1 MVVHSARKTP
11 IASAARYQRG
21 APDQSINNGKM
32 PTHSCQRKGKAMLTI
47 IAVLLGLQAYIL
59 LMIML
64 NLRNLNEW
72 QALNNQIL
80 HKINSALRAQQ

>member
-1 MVVHSARKTP
+1 
-11 IASAARYQRG
+11 
-21 APDQSINNGKM
+21 
-32 PTHSCQRKGKAMLTI
+32 MLTI